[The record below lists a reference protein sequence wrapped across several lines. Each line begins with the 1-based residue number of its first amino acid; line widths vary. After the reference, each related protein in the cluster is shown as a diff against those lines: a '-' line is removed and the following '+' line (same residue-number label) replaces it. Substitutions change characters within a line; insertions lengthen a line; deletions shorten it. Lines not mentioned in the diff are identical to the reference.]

1 MPYLSQGIGSISA
14 YSFPGFFCCASVY
27 FSILFLFFFQYERNY
42 IALQK
47 KTPKMHCS
55 GLSLAATIKTATQFK
70 IHHNSRNSKTDKA
83 FKLCEHTFKRIS
95 VSKLRQR
102 NLTVEGEFGFQWCIS
117 ISGKCQEKRMLRFE
131 ISSVFVQIYVLN
143 LIQLKVYNLRK
154 NFSFC
159 PIIKTMDEITPNNF
173 FYMSC

>member
-1 MPYLSQGIGSISA
+1 MYISGVFLLCKCVLF
-14 YSFPGFFCCASVY
+14 YSFLV
-27 FSILFLFFFQYERNY
+27 FFQYERNY

-102 NLTVEGEFGFQWCIS
+102 IHNLTVEGEFEFQWSVS
-117 ISGKCQEKRMLRFE
+117 IFGKCQKK
-131 ISSVFVQIYVLN
+131 VCCVLKSHQY
-143 LIQLKVYNLRK
+143 LYKQGMR
-154 NFSFC
+154 
-159 PIIKTMDEITPNNF
+159 
-173 FYMSC
+173 

>member
-1 MPYLSQGIGSISA
+1 MIALFVSRNWVNLSLLFSGVFFLLCKCVLF
-14 YSFPGFFCCASVY
+14 YSFLV
-27 FSILFLFFFQYERNY
+27 FFQYERNY

-95 VSKLRQR
+95 VSKKKPHCGRR
-102 NLTVEGEFGFQWCIS
+102 IWIS
-117 ISGKCQEKRMLRFE
+117 MVHI
-131 ISSVFVQIYVLN
+131 
-143 LIQLKVYNLRK
+143 
-154 NFSFC
+154 NFW
-159 PIIKTMDEITPNNF
+159 
-173 FYMSC
+173 